1 MKVKFDFQLVIKD
14 YLLPNVK
21 GKVTIFIEFSLDYIV
36 YFWIV
41 TFLIITVS
49 NYFFIKLLKV

>member
-36 YFWIV
+36 YF
-41 TFLIITVS
+41 
-49 NYFFIKLLKV
+49 